1 MSASPFR
8 RRSSLIVAAVL
19 TLAAAFPGPVSMAQA
34 QEFPARP
41 LRLVLGFA
49 PGGGSDLIGRM
60 IAGQLTEQIG
70 RQVLVENRPGA
81 GGTVAADLVAN
92 APADGYTL
100 MLATIANALHPHMYK
115 LRYDPAK
122 AFAPVSLLARG
133 GYVLAINPGVPANNV
148 KEFIAYAK
156 ANPGKVH
163 MGNSG
168 AGSFVHLTSALFSLM
183 ADADI
188 VHVAYK
194 GSGPAI
200 IEVLGGHAQGVISAP
215 GQLIGH
221 GKSGKLR
228 LIGVTDSKRVPVLPD
243 VPTIAEAGLPGY
255 EAANWWAIVATGG
268 TPRPII
274 EKLHKEI
281 GAALASPKA
290 KEQFEKEGAE
300 IAPMQPDALAKFMA
314 AEIEKWGKVVREAK
328 IKAE

>member
-1 MSASPFR
+1 MAHR
-8 RRSSLIVAAVL
+8 RSLIVSLALVALVG
-19 TLAAAFPGPVSMAQA
+19 AAAAPGAAQDFPT
-34 QEFPARP
+34 RP

-70 RQVLVENRPGA
+70 RQVLVENRAGA
-81 GGTVAADLVAN
+81 GGTVAAEHVAK
-92 APADGYTL
+92 ATPDGYTL
-100 MLATIANALHPHMYK
+100 MLATIANALHPHVYK
-115 LRYDPAK
+115 LSYDPAK

-133 GYVLAINPGVPANNV
+133 GYVLAINPNVPAKNV
-148 KEFIAYAK
+148 QELIAHAK

-183 ADADI
+183 AGVDI
-188 VHVAYK
+188 THVSYK

-215 GQLIGH
+215 GQLAGH
-221 GKSGKLR
+221 IKSGKLR
-228 LIGVTDSKRVPVLPD
+228 GLGVTDLKRIPSLPD
-243 VPTIAEAGLPGY
+243 LPTIAEAGLPGY

-268 TPRPII
+268 TPAPIVAR
-274 EKLHKEI
+274 LNKEI
-281 GAALASPKA
+281 TAVLTSAKA
-290 KEQFEKEGAE
+290 REQFEKEGAE
-300 IAPMQPDALAKFMA
+300 VAPMQPDALARFMA
-314 AEIEKWGKVVREAK
+314 AETEKWGRVVREAK

>member
-1 MSASPFR
+1 MGRTTGLLISRRVAFTAAFLALFASSAS
-8 RRSSLIVAAVL
+8 AQD
-19 TLAAAFPGPVSMAQA
+19 FPS
-34 QEFPARP
+34 RP

-49 PGGGSDLIGRM
+49 PGGGSDLVGRM

-70 RQVLVENRPGA
+70 KQVIVENRPGA
-81 GGTVAADLVAN
+81 GGTIAAELVAN
-92 APADGYTL
+92 AQPDGYTL
-100 MLATIANALHPHMYK
+100 MLATIANALHPHVYK
-115 LRYDPAK
+115 LKYDPAK

-133 GYVLAINPGVPANNV
+133 GYVLAINPGLPAKNV

-168 AGSFVHLTSALFSLM
+168 AGSFVHLTSALFSQM
-183 ADADI
+183 AGADI
-188 VHVAYK
+188 VHVSYK

-228 LIGVTDSKRVPVLPD
+228 IIGVTDKKRIPVLPD
-243 VPTIAEAGLPGY
+243 VPTIAEAGVPGY
-255 EAANWWAIVATGG
+255 EAANWWAIVAVGG
-268 TPRPII
+268 TPKPILD
-274 EKLHKEI
+274 KLNKEI
-281 GAALASPKA
+281 GAVLASAKA

-300 IAPMQPDALAKFMA
+300 VSPMAPDDLGRFMA
-314 AEIEKWGKVVREAK
+314 AEIEKWGKVVRAAN
-328 IKAE
+328 IKSQ

>member
-1 MSASPFR
+1 M
-8 RRSSLIVAAVL
+8 SSLFSHPLWRRGAFACAFLALLAGNAA
-19 TLAAAFPGPVSMAQA
+19 A
-34 QEFPARP
+34 QEFPSRP

-49 PGGGSDLIGRM
+49 PGGGSDLMGRT
-60 IAGQLTEQIG
+60 IAGLLTEQIG
-70 RQVLVENRPGA
+70 KQVIVENRPGA
-81 GGTVAADLVAN
+81 GGTVGAEVVAN
-92 APADGYTL
+92 APPDGYTL
-100 MLATIANALHPHMYK
+100 MLATIANALHPHVYK
-115 LRYDPAK
+115 LKYDPAK

-133 GYVLAINPGVPANNV
+133 SYVLAINPGLPAKDV
-148 KEFIAYAK
+148 REFIAYAK

-188 VHVAYK
+188 VHVSYK

-200 IEVLGGHAQGVISAP
+200 IDVLGGHAQGVISAP

-221 GKSGKLR
+221 GRSGKLR
-228 LIGVTDSKRVPVLPD
+228 IIGVTDAKRVPVLPD

-255 EAANWWAIVATGG
+255 EAANWWAIVTTGG
-268 TPRPII
+268 TPQPVID
-274 EKLHKEI
+274 KLHQSL
-281 GAALASPKA
+281 GAVLVSAKA

-300 IAPMQPDALAKFMA
+300 VASMTPVEFGRFMA
-314 AEIEKWGKVVREAK
+314 AETEKWGRVVRDAK

>member
-1 MSASPFR
+1 MTRVFR
-8 RRSSLIVAAVL
+8 
-19 TLAAAFPGPVSMAQA
+19 FPGWRRGTIACLALALSTGSGAA
-34 QEFPARP
+34 QEFPSRP
-41 LRLVLGFA
+41 LRLILGFA
-49 PGGGSDLIGRM
+49 PGGGSDLMGRAIGSL
-60 IAGQLTEQIG
+60 LTEQIG
-70 RQVLVENRPGA
+70 KQVIVENRPGA
-81 GGTVAADLVAN
+81 GGTVGADVVAN
-92 APADGYTL
+92 APPDGYTL
-100 MLATIANALHPHMYK
+100 MLATIANALHPHVYK
-115 LRYDPAK
+115 LRYDPAT

-133 GYVLAINPGVPANNV
+133 SYVLAINPGLPANDV

-183 ADADI
+183 AGVDI
-188 VHVAYK
+188 VHVSYK

-200 IEVLGGHAQGVISAP
+200 IDVLGGHAQGVISAP

-228 LIGVTDSKRVPVLPD
+228 IIGVTDAKRVPVLPD

-255 EAANWWAIVATGG
+255 EAANWWAIVTTGG
-268 TPRPII
+268 TPQLVID
-274 EKLHKEI
+274 KLHQSL
-281 GAALASPKA
+281 GAVLASAKA

-300 IAPMQPDALAKFMA
+300 VASMTPVELGRFMA
-314 AEIEKWGKVVREAK
+314 AETEKWGRVVRDAK